1 MCYVRFE
8 RMTSKGEDAL
18 YNLYFDNVLA
28 KTSLTL
34 DEVMQEISKK
44 EETEK

>member
-8 RMTSKGEDAL
+8 RMVSKGEDAL
-18 YNLYFDNVLA
+18 YNLYFNDELA
-28 KTSLTL
+28 RTNLTL